1 MKKGI
6 LLIVALVAALVSLTA
21 CNQSVLDS
29 DIYISEVM
37 SDNVST
43 LADENGDM
51 CD

>member
-6 LLIVALVAALVSLTA
+6 ILIITVFAVLLCFSA

-43 LADENGDM
+43 FADENGDM